1 MLASRTPPLMRL
13 AVIQDTSLIPYQFH
27 WPETM
32 PAAERR
38 RAGRTGFIVVRV
50 RRERLKVQLE

>member
-1 MLASRTPPLMRL
+1 
-13 AVIQDTSLIPYQFH
+13 
-27 WPETM
+27 M